1 MGAGNHRRC
10 VLLQNEVMHSAGS
23 KRWIFAVLL
32 ALLFPAL
39 AIHASCVAVL
49 GPGNWGSGMEE
60 HIPEIL
66 TDQSHPALADYR
78 SEFSQRTPLD
88 EQTAPAAPPGVAVRG
103 RVAAADHDESS
114 GRWVIQSQ
122 EGSGQRDE
130 RHFYL
135 WSEADDFLGELKL
148 PDSFIFG
155 QPRFIR
161 REGKTFVVLE
171 RLNSWLMPVRDK
183 LRRYANSWFDDT
195 LRPERSLY
203 LYDLETRN
211 LSYIGPGHSLAV
223 SPDRTHGAL
232 LRSSATASSFHSLHL
247 WSFDSGEIETV
258 VSLHESEPG
267 GGRSFEY
274 RWSRDSRALYLSGDS
289 AGFER
294 RNPQRRTLNHL
305 HIRGVPGL
313 YDLNRTSQD

>member
-1 MGAGNHRRC
+1 MGAGNRSPHA
-10 VLLQNEVMHSAGS
+10 LLQNEVMHKAGS

-60 HIPEIL
+60 HVPEIL
-66 TDQSHPALADYR
+66 TDHSHPALAGYR
-78 SEFSQRTPLD
+78 TEFSNRTSHA
-88 EQTAPAAPPGVAVRG
+88 EQTEPTVPPGASVSG
-103 RVAAADHDESS
+103 RVVATDHDKPTA
-114 GRWVIQSQ
+114 RWVIQSS
-122 EGSGQRDE
+122 EGERRDDD

-135 WSEADDFLGELKL
+135 WSEAGGRLEELSL
-148 PDSFIFG
+148 PSSVIFD

-161 REGKTFVVLE
+161 RQGETFVVLE
-171 RLNSWLMPVRDK
+171 RRYSWFMPVREK
-183 LRRYANSWFDDT
+183 LRRYVNSWFDDT

-203 LYDLETRN
+203 LYNLETRK
-211 LSYIGPGHSLAV
+211 LTYIGPGHTVVV
-223 SPDRTHGAL
+223 SPDRTHGAF
-232 LRSSATASSFHSLHL
+232 LRSGATASGFYSLHI
-247 WSFDSGEIETV
+247 WSFESSEIETV

-267 GGRSFEY
+267 AGRSFEY
-274 RWSRDSRALYLSGDS
+274 RWSQDSRALHLSGAS

-313 YDLNRTSQD
+313 YNLNRTAHD

>member
-1 MGAGNHRRC
+1 
-10 VLLQNEVMHSAGS
+10 MHQAGS

-66 TDQSHPALADYR
+66 TEPSHASLDGYR
-78 SEFSQRTPLD
+78 TEFSNGSPLA
-88 EQTAPAAPPGVAVRG
+88 EQTEPAVPPGVAVSG
-103 RVAAADHDESS
+103 RVVAADHDEPS
-114 GRWVIQSQ
+114 GQWVIQSQ
-122 EGSGQRDE
+122 EGESRAAG
-130 RHFYL
+130 RHFHL
-135 WSEADDFLGELKL
+135 WSETDGLLEELSL
-148 PDSFIFG
+148 PDSFIFN

-161 REGKTFVVLE
+161 RQGETFIVLE

-183 LRRYANSWFDDT
+183 LRRYVNSWFDDT

-211 LSYIGPGHSLAV
+211 LSFIGPGHSLVV

-232 LRSSATASSFHSLHL
+232 LRSGATASGFYSLHL
-247 WSFDSGEIETV
+247 WSFESGAIETV

-267 GGRSFEY
+267 GGLSFEY
-274 RWSRDSRALYLSGDS
+274 RWSRDSRALHLSG
-289 AGFER
+289 ATGGFER
-294 RNPQRRTLNHL
+294 RDPQRRTLNHL

-313 YDLNRTSQD
+313 YDLNRTN

>member
-1 MGAGNHRRC
+1 MN
-10 VLLQNEVMHSAGS
+10 SAGS

-60 HIPEIL
+60 HIPKIL
-66 TDQSHPALADYR
+66 TDQSHPALADHR
-78 SEFSQRTPLD
+78 SEFSQQIPLA
-88 EQTAPAAPPGVAVRG
+88 EQTAPATPPGVAVRG
-103 RVAAADHDESS
+103 RVAATDHDESS
-114 GRWVIQSQ
+114 GRWVIQSH
-122 EGSGQRDE
+122 EGAGRVAE

-135 WSEADDFLGELKL
+135 WSETDGFLEELSL
-148 PDSFIFG
+148 PGSIIFD

-161 REGKTFVVLE
+161 RQGETFVVLE
-171 RLNSWLMPVRDK
+171 RRNSWLMPVRDK

-211 LSYIGPGHSLAV
+211 LSYVGPGHSLAV

-232 LRSSATASSFHSLHL
+232 LRSGATASSFYSLHL

-267 GGRSFEY
+267 GGRSFAY
-274 RWSRDSRALYLSGDS
+274 RWSRDSRALHLSGAS

-313 YDLNRTSQD
+313 YDLNRTTKN

>member
-1 MGAGNHRRC
+1 
-10 VLLQNEVMHSAGS
+10 MHKAGS

-60 HIPEIL
+60 RIPEIL
-66 TDQSHPALADYR
+66 TDHSHTALAGYR
-78 SEFSQRTPLD
+78 TEFSHRSPLP
-88 EQTAPAAPPGVAVRG
+88 EKTALAVPPGVAVSG
-103 RVAAADHDESS
+103 RVAATDHDESS
-114 GRWVIQSQ
+114 TRWVIQSH
-122 EGSGQRDE
+122 EGESRDDN

-135 WSEADDFLGELKL
+135 WAEADGRLEELSL
-148 PDSFIFG
+148 PSSVIFD

-161 REGKTFVVLE
+161 PQGETFVVLE
-171 RLNSWLMPVRDK
+171 RRNSWLIPVRDK
-183 LRRYANSWFDDT
+183 LRRYVNSWFDDT

-203 LYDLETRN
+203 LYDLETRD
-211 LSYIGPGHSLAV
+211 LTYIGPGHSVVV

-232 LRSSATASSFHSLHL
+232 LRSGATASGFYSLHI
-247 WSFDSGEIETV
+247 WSFETGEIETV

-267 GGRSFEY
+267 AGRSFEY
-274 RWSRDSRALYLSGDS
+274 RWSQDSRALHLSGAT

-294 RNPQRRTLNHL
+294 RNPQRRILNHL

-313 YDLNRTSQD
+313 YDLNRTAQD

>member
-1 MGAGNHRRC
+1 MN
-10 VLLQNEVMHSAGS
+10 SAGS

-60 HIPEIL
+60 HIPKIL
-66 TDQSHPALADYR
+66 TDQSHPALADHR
-78 SEFSQRTPLD
+78 SEFSRQIPLA
-88 EQTAPAAPPGVAVRG
+88 EQTAPATPPGVAVRG
-103 RVAAADHDESS
+103 RVAATDHDESS
-114 GRWVIQSQ
+114 GRWVIQSH
-122 EGSGQRDE
+122 EGAGRVAE

-135 WSEADDFLGELKL
+135 WSETDGFLEELSL
-148 PDSFIFG
+148 PGSIIFD

-161 REGKTFVVLE
+161 RQGETFVVLE
-171 RLNSWLMPVRDK
+171 RRNSWLMPVRDK

-211 LSYIGPGHSLAV
+211 LSYVGPGHSLAV

-232 LRSSATASSFHSLHL
+232 LRSGATASSFYSLHL

-267 GGRSFEY
+267 GGRSFAY
-274 RWSRDSRALYLSGDS
+274 RWSRDSRALHLSGAS

-313 YDLNRTSQD
+313 YDLNRTTKN